1 VKIVL
6 AFFLTFLSFLPPP
19 AFAAD
24 APIAT
29 ASLLSDKASIAPGQ
43 PFRIGLRLSA
53 KSGWHTYWENPGDAG
68 LATTLEWTLPEG
80 FAETGID
87 WPSPT
92 RIEEGP
98 LVVYAYD
105 SDIFLPVTFTPPE
118 TLDGASYSFH
128 VKANWLICE
137 NICIPE
143 SAELDITLPVGTGES
158 AADVSYFAAYDAT
171 KPIAI
176 PFPIDY
182 NIADKHIILSVP
194 LSLLG
199 TEKIDAATFFPRQS
213 NVVKYAS
220 PQPSSVENGNLIIT
234 AERSGDTL
242 PSGLSGLLQI
252 ITGNDKKTFDIRLEQ
267 KITSSSL
274 DAHAEHAENKSFAV
288 ALLFALIGGLILNLM
303 PCVLPVLSLK
313 ALALVKK
320 AGGERGKVRMQG
332 LAYTFG
338 ILLSFAAFA
347 GVLLALKAAG
357 QAVGWGFQ
365 MQSPAFVGFLIYLL
379 FLVGLS
385 LSGVFH
391 LPILFGTIGA
401 SIANEDSAR
410 GSFFTGVLATAVATP
425 CTAPFMASAVG
436 AAIALPGW
444 QAMLIFLSLGL
455 GLALPF
461 LLVSLFPI
469 MLKFLPK
476 PGAWM
481 ETFKHILAVPM
492 YLSVLWLLWVL
503 WQQTGTGG
511 VITAVVAMAIF
522 TAALFAKKF
531 IAKETIQRASLL
543 IIFVFVLGG
552 SLPWIG
558 HMEKDISMPATAL
571 THDVD
576 AVLFSK
582 EKLDELR
589 AANKPVFLDAT
600 AAWCITCQVN
610 ARVAIHTDATMKLFK
625 EKNITLMV
633 ADWTRRNPEITELL
647 ASFGFQGVPMVVY
660 YPAKG
665 EPVVLP
671 QLLSE
676 SIIKDAVQ

>member
-1 VKIVL
+1 MKSLSSLVL
-6 AFFLTFLSFLPPP
+6 CLLLSF
-19 AFAAD
+19 AA
-24 APIAT
+24 AAQEPQPIAT
-29 ASLLSDKASIAPGQ
+29 ATLISDMAGIAPGQ

-68 LATTLEWTLPEG
+68 LPTTMEWTLPEG
-80 FAETGID
+80 FSESGID
-87 WPSPT
+87 WPPPT

-98 LVVYAYD
+98 LVVFGYD
-105 SDIFLPVTFTPPE
+105 GNLFLPVTITPPD
-118 TLDGASYSFH
+118 TLDAGSYSFH
-128 VKANWLICE
+128 VKANWLICQE
-137 NICIPE
+137 ICIPE
-143 SAELDITLPVGTGES
+143 SAELDISLPVGDDAA
-158 AADVSYFAAYDAT
+158 AADISFFTAHDAI
-171 KPIAI
+171 KPISI
-176 PFPIDY
+176 PFPVDY
-182 NIADKHIILSVP
+182 NIVDDHIIVNAP

-199 TEKIDAATFFPRQS
+199 VEKVDTAQFLPRQA
-213 NVVKYAS
+213 NIVNYAGA
-220 PQPSSVENGNLIIT
+220 QQASVENGNLAVS
-234 AERSGDTL
+234 AERSGNTL
-242 PSGLSGLLQI
+242 PPSLSGLLHVT
-252 ITGNDKKTFDIRLEQ
+252 TGNTEKVFDISLQQ
-267 KITSSSL
+267 KITVSAL
-274 DAHAEHAENKSFAV
+274 DADAPRADNSFLT
-288 ALLFALIGGLILNLM
+288 LLFFALIGGLILNLM

-320 AGGERGKVRMQG
+320 SGAERGKVRRQG
-332 LAYTFG
+332 LAYTLG
-338 ILLSFAAFA
+338 ILLSFAIFA
-347 GVLLALKAAG
+347 GVLLALKSAG

-385 LSGVFH
+385 LSGMFH
-391 LPILFGTIGA
+391 LPILFGNAGA

-436 AAIALPGW
+436 AAITLPGW
-444 QAMLIFLSLGL
+444 QAMLIFLSLGF

-461 LLVSLFPI
+461 LLVSLFPA

-503 WQQTGTGG
+503 WQQTGSGG
-511 VITAVVAMAIF
+511 VAVALTAMILF
-522 TAALFAKKF
+522 SAALLAKKF
-531 IAKETIQRASLL
+531 IPRAALL
-543 IIFVFVLGG
+543 ALFLVVFGG
-552 SLPWIG
+552 SLPVIG
-558 HMEKDISMPATAL
+558 HMEKDISMPSTAL

-576 AVLFSK
+576 AVLYSK
-582 EKLDELR
+582 EKLAELR
-589 AANKPVFLDAT
+589 AAGTPVFLDAT

-610 ARVAIHTDATMKLFK
+610 ARVAIHADATMKLFK

-647 ASFGFQGVPMVVY
+647 AGFGFQGVPMYVY
-660 YPAKG
+660 YPAAG

-676 SIIKDAVQ
+676 SIITEAINH